1 MAQLNFP
8 ISEAL
13 KADLITFQGAILQA
27 AVRSRQPVTVT
38 QPMSVT
44 MRALL
49 PVLLRYA
56 LDTLKPA
63 DMVALLQS
71 AQSHSVAPSE
81 QPKKPPRAERVK
93 LWDEK

>member
-27 AVRSRQPVTVT
+27 AIRSRQPV
-38 QPMSVT
+38 SVT

-63 DMVALLQS
+63 DMVALLHS
-71 AQSHSVAPSE
+71 AQSHPVAPSE
-81 QPKKPPRAERVK
+81 QPKKPPRAERLK